1 MPAVDPQHHTAA
13 RFARLYRARTKA
25 ATTASGAGLAVA
37 ATIAAVLALAAPA
50 AAASVVTRSSGPLS
64 ATLTAS
70 THTPKINV
78 PMSIKVT
85 ATLNGKP
92 ARATLI
98 YQYLYGGAV
107 VSTRYPCNNK
117 ACTFT
122 GHYSDNLTFPATSL
136 GEPLTLQVVV
146 KASGHTVKL
155 DSSITSHR

>member
-1 MPAVDPQHHTAA
+1 MPSSAQQHDTPPRLAPSRHQKTAA
-13 RFARLYRARTKA
+13 IGAARL
-25 ATTASGAGLAVA
+25 
-37 ATIAAVLALAAPA
+37 AAVGTITALLALAGPA
-50 AAASVVTRSSGPLS
+50 AAASVVKRSSGPLS

-85 ATLNGKP
+85 ATLSGKP

-98 YQYLYGGAV
+98 YQYLYGGQV

-117 ACTFT
+117 ACSFT
-122 GHYSDNLTFPATSL
+122 GHYSDKLTFPATSL
-136 GEPLTLQVVV
+136 GQPLTLQVVV

-155 DSSITSHR
+155 DSSITSHK